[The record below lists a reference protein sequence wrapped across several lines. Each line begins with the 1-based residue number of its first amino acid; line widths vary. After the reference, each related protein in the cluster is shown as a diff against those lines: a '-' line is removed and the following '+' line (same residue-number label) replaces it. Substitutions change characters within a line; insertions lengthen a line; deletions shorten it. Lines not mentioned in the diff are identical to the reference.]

1 MRKTLH
7 NFRIKYLVK
16 KYDAI
21 SYIVPVIRNIDLA
34 NTTLIAVLG
43 SGNTSR

>member
-7 NFRIKYLVK
+7 NFRIKYSVK
-16 KYDAI
+16 TYDAM
-21 SYIVPVIRNIDLA
+21 SFIVIAIRNIDIP
-34 NTTLIAVLG
+34 NTTHIGVLG